1 MFSIEL
7 KFTVDVSVKWFNDV
21 FKSQFNEIDAIKKQK
36 FLKEKR
42 IDLPNEKCVICD
54 LKLAVSLQEGCE
66 KKKKKMTTW
75 YNLTVQKEHLFL
87 RNIYPDKEKSENIGY
102 LKKYYV
108 AFDYFLHIFVILNK
122 YYNKN
127 SNIEDVDHDVLETV
141 LDRTLTLKYNY
152 FLEIFL

>member
-7 KFTVDVSVKWFNDV
+7 KFTVDVSVKWFNYV

-66 KKKKKMTTW
+66 KKKKKND
-75 YNLTVQKEHLFL
+75 NLVQFYCSKRTFVFKEHL
-87 RNIYPDKEKSENIGY
+87 S
-102 LKKYYV
+102 
-108 AFDYFLHIFVILNK
+108 
-122 YYNKN
+122 
-127 SNIEDVDHDVLETV
+127 
-141 LDRTLTLKYNY
+141 
-152 FLEIFL
+152 